1 MSLEVRK
8 KFSFEHKIKGFGF
21 KSHFETE
28 SFKILNQEILD
39 AVHVGGLFVVSG
51 VMGVGKTLAIR
62 NITKKLKSDRKVIV
76 CDSSSVE
83 KPRLKIGDL
92 IRTMF
97 MDICPDM
104 PIKEIPTK
112 LENKERI
119 LFKEIDKK
127 GKDIVFFIDNAHEIH
142 HGTLQSFKNLYD
154 LARMRCK
161 RAVTI
166 VLVGQ
171 PRLHNMLNSAKM
183 EAIGH
188 RAENIRFQVMNIEEK
203 TSYIE
208 WLTKKARGRFSTKQ
222 KVFASDKALELFA
235 SSLAT
240 PLQIENY
247 LNIALESVHDIAG
260 KNITEEIV
268 KKIFERNIDGIEY
281 ELARMG
287 YTSKEIAEFT
297 GLRKLEIDKFLKGML
312 DKRRNEEI
320 EDTLIKS
327 GISI

>member
-1 MSLEVRK
+1 
-8 KFSFEHKIKGFGF
+8 
-21 KSHFETE
+21 
-28 SFKILNQEILD
+28 
-39 AVHVGGLFVVSG
+39 
-51 VMGVGKTLAIR
+51 
-62 NITKKLKSDRKVIV
+62 
-76 CDSSSVE
+76 
-83 KPRLKIGDL
+83 
-92 IRTMF
+92 
-97 MDICPDM
+97 
-104 PIKEIPTK
+104 
-112 LENKERI
+112 
-119 LFKEIDKK
+119 
-127 GKDIVFFIDNAHEIH
+127 
-142 HGTLQSFKNLYD
+142 
-154 LARMRCK
+154 
-161 RAVTI
+161 
-166 VLVGQ
+166 
-171 PRLHNMLNSAKM
+171 
-183 EAIGH
+183 
-188 RAENIRFQVMNIEEK
+188 MNIEEK

-260 KNITEEIV
+260 KTITEEIV

-327 GISI
+327 GINI